1 MYHVGAA
8 AWRCMSSNGFV
19 RPGRAKL
26 CRAPWPPRSPLF
38 LDRSSCALCYVPAR
52 ASLYWWFRLPCF
64 FISLFSYLNKHQSC
78 PFQGVH
84 RMHARV
90 SLQTVI
96 HVAASSPPI
105 HGEQVSV
112 WDFFIEI
119 YPDGR
124 NIHEEEEEENG
135 GTVEAAQ

>member
-1 MYHVGAA
+1 
-8 AWRCMSSNGFV
+8 
-19 RPGRAKL
+19 
-26 CRAPWPPRSPLF
+26 
-38 LDRSSCALCYVPAR
+38 
-52 ASLYWWFRLPCF
+52 
-64 FISLFSYLNKHQSC
+64 
-78 PFQGVH
+78 
-84 RMHARV
+84 MHARV

-124 NIHEEEEEENG
+124 NIHEEEEKEEEEEEEENG
-135 GTVEAAQ
+135 GAVEAAQ